1 MKIISGASVSYVRYI
16 PTRHELTVDEASF
29 QRAREELDGHP
40 ATEAQIEERAHA
52 IALNNWIRRGFERN
66 AFAEVRL
73 EAEPPVSTGWVR
85 VDDPFATQWGE
96 DEWLI
101 NASHQVDLLM
111 RTDAVQVP
119 AAMIREH
126 VAVKL
131 REAAEQGGPKKKQR
145 EVKDLVTM
153 QLRRRSLPKMQL
165 IEAIWDLSSNE
176 VRVHT
181 TSKAALERFEELFN
195 ESFDVSA
202 QRLTP
207 KTTLVHRGWSQ
218 ELADG
223 LNHCVAVD
231 FHLGEQT
238 AGREEVGS

>member
-29 QRAREELDGHP
+29 QKAREELDGHP

-52 IALNNWIRRGFERN
+52 IALNSWLRRGFERN

-111 RTDAVQVP
+111 RTDAVDP
-119 AAMIREH
+119 AA
-126 VAVKL
+126 
-131 REAAEQGGPKKKQR
+131 
-145 EVKDLVTM
+145 
-153 QLRRRSLPKMQL
+153 
-165 IEAIWDLSSNE
+165 
-176 VRVHT
+176 
-181 TSKAALERFEELFN
+181 
-195 ESFDVSA
+195 
-202 QRLTP
+202 
-207 KTTLVHRGWSQ
+207 
-218 ELADG
+218 
-223 LNHCVAVD
+223 
-231 FHLGEQT
+231 
-238 AGREEVGS
+238 